1 MLALIIMFTTCEVV
15 INNNSQIFATVHLFK
30 SSHGYYLT
38 EDKNKKHTQNHAKT
52 LSKSSQFKNLT
63 QTAALLTAK

>member
-38 EDKNKKHTQNHAKT
+38 EDKNKKHTQND
-52 LSKSSQFKNLT
+52 
-63 QTAALLTAK
+63 

>member
-1 MLALIIMFTTCEVV
+1 VTYLIKNTSKFKNFVVNVGIIIMFTTCEVV

-38 EDKNKKHTQNHAKT
+38 EDKNKKHTQND
-52 LSKSSQFKNLT
+52 
-63 QTAALLTAK
+63 